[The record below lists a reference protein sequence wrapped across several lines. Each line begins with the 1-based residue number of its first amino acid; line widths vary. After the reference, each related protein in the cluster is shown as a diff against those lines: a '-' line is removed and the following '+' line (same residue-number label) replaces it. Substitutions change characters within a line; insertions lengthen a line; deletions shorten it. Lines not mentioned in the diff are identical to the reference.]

1 MGSCKSIDERYDTFE
16 QLQQGL
22 KDEGLESSQL
32 IVGIDFTKSN
42 TWQGGYPYYL
52 DKNLHGLSHNQ
63 NPYQQVLT
71 IMCRTLSAFDDDNL
85 IDAYGFGDFYTTD
98 KAVFPFSEGPC
109 EGLDNVLNIYN
120 SIVSHVRM
128 AGPTS
133 FAPIIRQAIDL
144 VKQRRSYHIL
154 IIIADGAVDNME
166 ETVKMIIEA
175 SNYQLSIICIGVGK
189 GPWDKMKLMDDRI
202 FNRKFDNFQFVD
214 FYRVMNACENEEVE
228 FARQALLEIPAQYR
242 YIKAHF

>member
-1 MGSCKSIDERYDTFE
+1 MGSCKSIDEKYDTFE

-52 DKNLHGLSHNQ
+52 DKNLHGLSQNQ

-71 IMCRTLSAFDDDNL
+71 IMCRTLSAFDDDGL

-98 KAVFPFSEGPC
+98 KSVFPFSEGPC
-109 EGLDNVLNIYN
+109 EGLANVLNLYN
-120 SIVSHVRM
+120 SIVSQVKM

-133 FAPIIRQAIDL
+133 FAPIINQAVNL
-144 VKQRRSYHIL
+144 VRERNCYHIL

-166 ETVKMIIEA
+166 ETAKAIINA

-189 GPWDKMKLMDDRI
+189 GPWHKMKLMDDGI
-202 FNRKFDNFQFVD
+202 VGRKFDNFRFVD
-214 FYRVMNACENEEVE
+214 FYRVMNESENEEVE
-228 FARQALLEIPAQYR
+228 FARQALLEIPKQYR
-242 YIKAHF
+242 YIKNHF